1 MSNEYIEI
9 YGASENNL
17 KNINVRIPLGCM
29 TVVTGVSGSGKSSLI
44 MDILATKLVN
54 HFNDSTH
61 PVGRHER
68 VEGMS
73 NVDKVI
79 IIDQSPIGKTPH
91 SNIATYTGVFT
102 YIREVFAAGLD
113 AQKRGFGPGRFS
125 FNTRGGR
132 CEICE

>member
-1 MSNEYIEI
+1 MLRVYLDQESPHSSWI
-9 YGASENNL
+9 YSH
-17 KNINVRIPLGCM
+17 
-29 TVVTGVSGSGKSSLI
+29 SL
-44 MDILATKLVN
+44 
-54 HFNDSTH
+54 S
-61 PVGRHER
+61 VGRHDR

-73 NVDKVI
+73 NIDKVI

-125 FNTRGGR
+125 FNTRG
-132 CEICE
+132 